1 MSTRCSPSSSCER
14 SASATARWRL
24 PKSMPSANPA
34 VGSRAISAGGR
45 PLPVASRPLFSRST
59 TTPSACSSETMLETV
74 ERDRPV
80 QRAMS
85 ARLAT
90 PRVCSAFTT
99 FSRFDSRSEP
109 SAPGCSP
116 LTGSAS
122 LWSPEDLS
130 RLRHKFSVLSR
141 SFVLIRRNGWI
152 GGGASWYVMRVAVA
166 ASRSSDAAPAGIEAL
181 IARYDPAVIDVPEGR
196 ALVRLRVRGG
206 EDWDARIEGDRVR
219 LEPAREG
226 EKPDAAIAADPP
238 TWMSAAP
245 EPGRLRFE
253 RVRTPAGRV
262 SILSAGAGPDVLL
275 CLHGLGGTK
284 ASFLPTVA
292 ALADRYRVVAMDFP
306 GFGDSDKP
314 IGAPYDSEWFARSAF
329 DTLDALGVD
338 AAHVVGNSMGGRVA
352 IEAGP
357 LGRPR
362 VRSRALLSPARA
374 WRRDRRWAPVV
385 RLLRPELGLLQVTPR
400 SVTDRIVR
408 MLVPGGNHGWAA
420 AGVDEFLR
428 AYLTPRGR
436 AAFYAAARNIY
447 LDEPHGDDGFWARL
461 GGLSTDA
468 LFVWGRHD
476 TLVPIAFMKHV
487 ERALP
492 AARHVELDCGHV
504 PQLERPRQTHAAMRE
519 FMRER

>member
-1 MSTRCSPSSSCER
+1 M
-14 SASATARWRL
+14 
-24 PKSMPSANPA
+24 
-34 VGSRAISAGGR
+34 G
-45 PLPVASRPLFSRST
+45 
-59 TTPSACSSETMLETV
+59 
-74 ERDRPV
+74 
-80 QRAMS
+80 
-85 ARLAT
+85 
-90 PRVCSAFTT
+90 
-99 FSRFDSRSEP
+99 
-109 SAPGCSP
+109 
-116 LTGSAS
+116 
-122 LWSPEDLS
+122 
-130 RLRHKFSVLSR
+130 
-141 SFVLIRRNGWI
+141 
-152 GGGASWYVMRVAVA
+152 VAVA

-181 IARYDPAVIDVPEGR
+181 IGRYDPAVIDVPDGR

-219 LEPAREG
+219 LDPAREG
-226 EKPDAAIAADPP
+226 EKPDATIAADPP
-238 TWMSAAP
+238 TWMRVAGDVRAGMQAFQRGRLRVRGSLHLGVGFLAATSGAP
-245 EPGRLRFE
+245 EPGRLKFE

-338 AAHVVGNSMGGRVA
+338 SAHVVGNSMGGRVA
-352 IEAGP
+352 IEAG
-357 LGRPR
+357 LLDRSR
-362 VRSRALLSPARA
+362 VRSLALLSPALA
-374 WRRDRRWAPVV
+374 WLRDRRWAPVV

-400 SVTDRIVR
+400 SVTDRVVR
-408 MLVPGGNHGWAA
+408 MLVPGGNDGWAA

-504 PQLERPRQTHAAMRE
+504 PQVQRPRETHAAMLD
-519 FMRER
+519 FMRGR